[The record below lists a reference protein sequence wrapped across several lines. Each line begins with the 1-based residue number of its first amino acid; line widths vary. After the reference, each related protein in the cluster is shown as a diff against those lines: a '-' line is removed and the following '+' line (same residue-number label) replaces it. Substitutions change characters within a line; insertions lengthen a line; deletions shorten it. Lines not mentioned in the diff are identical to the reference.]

1 MQMKVYCIICSAM
14 DNFVMKSKRRIL
26 FGGLFGLLIGAMSAF
41 VLLHAM
47 PVEARN
53 AVPIFQVPI
62 YTPTPLPDGRIIY
75 IVKVNDTLLSIS
87 LISGVSVDELRGMNN
102 LTNDIIFVGQ
112 ELLLGLGGPADI
124 DFTPGPTPTP
134 TRAVPTPT
142 PEPGSGNLCILL
154 FDDRN
159 GDSLRQ
165 EEEPSLS
172 GGAISVNN
180 RAASLSQTVDT
191 EAGFEP
197 HCFEALPEGR
207 YTISVAVPAGYNP
220 TTNTNYE
227 VDLNAGEETYVDF
240 GAQANSETL
249 AEQPILP
256 QEGEKSP
263 ILGIIGGVILIV
275 GLVLALFAGRL
286 IKGR

>member
-1 MQMKVYCIICSAM
+1 MSNWVK
-14 DNFVMKSKRRIL
+14 KSNRRIL
-26 FGGLFGLLIGAMSAF
+26 IGVLFGLMIAA
-41 VLLHAM
+41 VLAIVLSRPV
-47 PVEARN
+47 PVEAGK
-53 AVPIFQVPI
+53 ADPISQVPI

-75 IVKVNDTLLSIS
+75 IVKVDDTLLSIS
-87 LISGVSVDELRGMNN
+87 LITGVSVDELRGMNN
-102 LTNDIIFVGQ
+102 LTSDIIFVGQ
-112 ELLLGLGGPADI
+112 ELLLGLGGPAEV

-134 TRAVPTPT
+134 TRAAPTPT

-154 FDDRN
+154 FDDIN

-165 EEEPSLS
+165 EEELSLP

-180 RAASLSQTVDT
+180 QAASLSQTVDT
-191 EAGFEP
+191 EAGLEP

-227 VDLNAGEETYVDF
+227 VELEAGDETYVDF

-249 AEQPILP
+249 AELPILP

-263 ILGIIGGVILIV
+263 LLGIIGGVILLV